1 MLNIILTVERC
12 QEVDARMDGPE
23 GQGRDTLLGA
33 LLRLGVT
40 SPVAYSETINH
51 SSSKRVCDS
60 DFNYI

>member
-1 MLNIILTVERC
+1 
-12 QEVDARMDGPE
+12 MDGPE